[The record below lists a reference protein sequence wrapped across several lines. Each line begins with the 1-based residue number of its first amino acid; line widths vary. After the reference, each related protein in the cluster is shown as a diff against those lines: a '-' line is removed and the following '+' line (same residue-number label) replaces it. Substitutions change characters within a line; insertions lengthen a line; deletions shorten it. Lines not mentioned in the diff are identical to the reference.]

1 MVSKTIYLIPIFLN
15 LELNP
20 FFPFH
25 FFFPIFFASFF
36 VEIEGGGVEDKM
48 ERLMRKEGIFQS
60 TILLK
65 VSMVNIGQ
73 RTI

>member
-36 VEIEGGGVEDKM
+36 VEIEGGG
-48 ERLMRKEGIFQS
+48 G
-60 TILLK
+60 
-65 VSMVNIGQ
+65 
-73 RTI
+73 